1 MAEMQGIF
9 ADAKKNRF
17 SSINALSDDGKLNDI
32 DKTKLYKQQYQPRTL
47 VEHQGLSFT
56 YIGKHNRI
64 SHTKVRG
71 QTQNIIMK
79 VDRDKLFEQL
89 ILSIGP

>member
-1 MAEMQGIF
+1 MILI
-9 ADAKKNRF
+9 KP
-17 SSINALSDDGKLNDI
+17 
-32 DKTKLYKQQYQPRTL
+32 KLYKQQYQPRTL

-79 VDRDKLFEQL
+79 VDRDKLLNSSFYPL
-89 ILSIGP
+89 AHKDSSMCTST